1 MNLFKQIGK
10 AFRVSRK
17 RNEIANRIKSNTL
30 EALYGGIK
38 IELHHELYNAMYIR
52 NGRLYAEIKLTANEA
67 EQLLNEFSVYQ
78 AEISHELHFYSL
90 NDRPIV
96 SELKKDLPINEQA

>member
-10 AFRVSRK
+10 AFRVARK
-17 RNEIANRIKSNTL
+17 RTEIANRIKSNTL

-67 EQLLNEFSVYQ
+67 EQLLNEFSTYQ
-78 AEISHELHFYSL
+78 AEISHELHYYAL
-90 NDRPIV
+90 NDRQIV
-96 SELKKDLPINEQA
+96 PANLKELPIND